1 MDWWMWVLAIL
12 VGTGV
17 LVYLLWLIIPTI
29 TMWYLRKK
37 AIDYGL
43 NKAKKL
49 RQSLSE
55 EVE

>member
-1 MDWWMWVLAIL
+1 MWVIFIL

-29 TMWYLRKK
+29 MMWYLRKK
-37 AIDYGL
+37 AIDYGI

-49 RQSLSE
+49 GRRISE

>member
-1 MDWWMWVLAIL
+1 MDWWMWVIFIL

-29 TMWYLRKK
+29 MMWYLRKK
-37 AIDYGL
+37 AIDYGI

-49 RQSLSE
+49 GRRISE